1 MRERDRVKRR
11 EREITTVRARARD
24 VIIIN
29 NTPPRGWRE
38 KGQEFVGQSDA
49 GEHVS
54 GVRDEE
60 RHSSERDG
68 EKECATNKKRNGKRK
83 RHRLHSIDIQKDR

>member
-1 MRERDRVKRR
+1 MKRR

-38 KGQEFVGQSDA
+38 KGQEFVEQSDA

-54 GVRDEE
+54 GVRDEQ
-60 RHSSERDG
+60 RHSRERDG
-68 EKECATNKKRNGKRK
+68 EKECATNKKRESKRETQ
-83 RHRLHSIDIQKDR
+83 RLHTI